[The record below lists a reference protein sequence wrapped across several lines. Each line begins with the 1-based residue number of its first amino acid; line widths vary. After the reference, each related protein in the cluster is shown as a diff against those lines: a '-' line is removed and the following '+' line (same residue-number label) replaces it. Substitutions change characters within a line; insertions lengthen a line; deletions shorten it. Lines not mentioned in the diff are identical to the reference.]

1 MIVKVIKPSGEAWWN
16 NFIGETFK
24 VEPSVKYPTHYH
36 LLDRVPGEPVAFLI
50 SKEDCVIVNSNDT
63 SITNK
68 SVSSILTREE

>member
-1 MIVKVIKPSGEAWWN
+1 MIVRIIKPSEEAWWN

-24 VEPSVKYPTHYH
+24 VKPSAEYPTHYH
-36 LLDRVPGEPVAFLI
+36 LLDRVPGEPFAFLI